1 MKITQSLLWADW
13 RSLLQAD
20 DLDQIKQILRG
31 TYLAMGVTPMP
42 DLLHINAS
50 DLVHEGHAPEDVL
63 RACRAWRLGHVPEH
77 KTRRPPLAGD
87 LHNWL
92 RPEAHVT
99 DRADV
104 GMQSIMGAMARYGYM
119 QGEAAAKALGETVWS
134 VVNRLGGWST
144 LCAATPEG
152 CTTTKAQLKKSL
164 ESAYKAEATALR
176 AAELTT
182 HVTAKHLDLAK
193 SSSLRGRAGLTALSD
208 VIVTPLRQS

>member
-1 MKITQSLLWADW
+1 MRITQSLLWADW

-31 TYLAMGVTPMP
+31 TYLAMGVSPLP

-50 DLVHEGHAPEDVL
+50 DLVHEGHTPQDVL
-63 RACRAWRLGHVPEH
+63 RACRAWRLAHVPEH
-77 KTRRPPLAGD
+77 KVRKPPLAGD

-92 RPEAHVT
+92 VPEAQAT

-104 GMQSIMGAMARYGYM
+104 GMQHIMGAIARYGYM
-119 QGEAAAKALGETVWS
+119 QGEAAAQALGETVWS
-134 VVNRLGGWST
+134 VVKRLGGWAS

-164 ESAYKAEATALR
+164 ESAYRVEQQTVR
-176 AAELTT
+176 AAELTQ
-182 HVTAKHLDLAK
+182 HVTERHLHLAK
-193 SSSLRGRAGLTALSD
+193 TSSTRERPGLTPLKDALPHL
-208 VIVTPLRQS
+208 IGGR